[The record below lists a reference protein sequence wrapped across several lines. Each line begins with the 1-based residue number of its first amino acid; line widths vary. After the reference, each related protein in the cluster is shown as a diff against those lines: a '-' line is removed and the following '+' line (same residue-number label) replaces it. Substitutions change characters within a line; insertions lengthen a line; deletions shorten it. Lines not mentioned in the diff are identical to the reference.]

1 MSTECSTSTEYHTS
15 QQSDDIEQEQPSSQS
30 TSSDVTPAA
39 DESERIRKDDLHN
52 DDSQTSNATT
62 ITLSS

>member
-1 MSTECSTSTEYHTS
+1 MSTECLTSTEYHTS

-39 DESERIRKDDLHN
+39 DESERIWKDDLHN
-52 DDSQTSNATT
+52 DDSN
-62 ITLSS
+62 

>member
-15 QQSDDIEQEQPSSQS
+15 QQSGDIEQEQPSSQS

-39 DESERIRKDDLHN
+39 DESEIRKDDLHN

-62 ITLSS
+62 TP